1 MATNSRNNNN
11 EEVMVDETRS
21 SEVMVD
27 ETDDVMR
34 KAKELSISDDISDY
48 DGTSDQPPLSSSATE
63 DVVVSTEQKR
73 KPALQRIKEK
83 WQNITGILK
92 NGTSKAKC
100 AFVKKCVEIGICIIL
115 ALGTIITSSAAIDA
129 RLKYEANY
137 NTATTQISAVWEPE
151 QAETLTNQLSYIKSS
166 DFATPDEKNFATTK
180 LDEIQKAK
188 ETQQEYSAK
197 IAEAESYK
205 VKNVFKANKQ
215 MAVIAKEVGNIKP
228 PNLEEVNK
236 TYSVVTGR
244 EQGAQDQAN
253 ATNQET
259 IQFIIN
265 GEGAY
270 YNIGKIQ
277 DIMNQINKYCVDAG
291 KTVNDIEDPKLN
303 KLANEALALM
313 NEAKASA
320 DSTFAT
326 LQANWNE
333 FEKHVKSGNYPAALL
348 CYNTYIAPAASEL
361 NTNLGSVQTG
371 YDQIQNYVQND
382 QQQSIVTGAFS
393 EQEVK
398 DYAKIFENMGIS
410 GTINSIDYTYDIQTG
425 KINMNVNSKN
435 ESQIQSTVMQFKT
448 EAGYDSIDV
457 GSVMSAL
464 KNSNSVNM
472 TIYNISNT
480 ARDGTLTVSE
490 NGKTSTI
497 SSQFSI
503 GYSSSVSYKNGVT
516 MLNVKVVVQD
526 AEGNIY
532 NIGSTKN
539 SYQGKLSTSE
549 VQSLIQEISSNCVK
563 SSGIQF
569 LDKADVAEANIELG

>member
-11 EEVMVDETRS
+11 EEVMVDETLS
-21 SEVMVD
+21 PEVKRM
-27 ETDDVMR
+27 
-34 KAKELSISDDISDY
+34 AKKLGISD
-48 DGTSDQPPLSSSATE
+48 DGTSDQPTLSSSATE

-83 WQNITGILK
+83 LQDIKGILK
-92 NGTSKAKC
+92 NGIEKNKMALISK
-100 AFVKKCVEIGICIIL
+100 FV
-115 ALGTIITSSAAIDA
+115 AAIA
-129 RLKYEANY
+129 GVLIFLTSISTAIAAIVYRVGFENHKNSAETTISQIYEEDQSVIEQANHIIKSPFA
-137 NTATTQISAVWEPE
+137 TQAEKDRATTI
-151 QAETLTNQLSYIKSS
+151 
-166 DFATPDEKNFATTK
+166 
-180 LDEIQKAK
+180 LDAIQKAK
-188 ETQQEYSAK
+188 ETQEEYNAR

-205 VKNVFKANKQ
+205 VKNVFKANKLMSQ
-215 MAVIAKEVGNIKP
+215 IAEDANNLIAFHLYASEINSIYTAVTA
-228 PNLEEVNK
+228 
-236 TYSVVTGR
+236 R

-259 IQFIIN
+259 IQSIIN

-270 YNIGKIQ
+270 YNIDKIQ

-326 LQANWNE
+326 LQANWNI
-333 FEKHVKSGNYPAALL
+333 FMDHVNSGSYPTALSY
-348 CYNTYIAPAASEL
+348 YNTDIAPSASSL
-361 NTNLGSVQTG
+361 AGNLSTVEAGNAN
-371 YDQIQNYVQND
+371 IANYVQND

-398 DYAKIFENMGIS
+398 HYAKIFENMGIS

-435 ESQIQSTVMQFKT
+435 GSQIQSTVMQFKT

-472 TIYNISNT
+472 NIYNISNT
-480 ARDGTLTVSE
+480 SQYGTLTVSE

>member
-11 EEVMVDETRS
+11 EEVMVDETLS
-21 SEVMVD
+21 P
-27 ETDDVMR
+27 DDM
-34 KAKELSISDDISDY
+34 AKKLGISD

-83 WQNITGILK
+83 LQDIKGILK
-92 NGTSKAKC
+92 NGTEKNKMALISK
-100 AFVKKCVEIGICIIL
+100 FVAAIAGGLIFLTIISTAIASIVKRVEYDANHGNVVQTVAASYSAEQEVIDQANHIINSPFATQAEKDRATTIL
-115 ALGTIITSSAAIDA
+115 AA
-129 RLKYEANY
+129 
-137 NTATTQISAVWEPE
+137 
-151 QAETLTNQLSYIKSS
+151 
-166 DFATPDEKNFATTK
+166 
-180 LDEIQKAK
+180 IQKAK
-188 ETQQEYSAK
+188 ETQEEYNTR

-215 MAVIAKEVGNIKP
+215 MSQIAEDANNLIAFHLYASEINSIYTAVTA
-228 PNLEEVNK
+228 
-236 TYSVVTGR
+236 R

-259 IQFIIN
+259 VQSIIN
-265 GEGAY
+265 GEGTY
-270 YNIGKIQ
+270 YNMGKIQ
-277 DIMNQINKYCVDAG
+277 DTKNQIDGYFVDIEE
-291 KTVNDIEDPKLN
+291 TVNAIKDTKLKN
-303 KLANEALALM
+303 LANKALASM

-320 DSTFAT
+320 DSTFAN
-326 LQANWNE
+326 LQTNWNE

-393 EQEVK
+393 KKEIE
-398 DYAKIFENMGIS
+398 DNAKIFENMGIS

-425 KINMNVNSKN
+425 KINMNVNSEN
-435 ESQIQSTVMQFKT
+435 GSQIQSTVIQFKT
-448 EAGYDSIDV
+448 KAGFNSIDV
-457 GSVMSAL
+457 GSVMSVL
-464 KNSNSVNM
+464 RNSNSVNM
-472 TIYNISNT
+472 NIYNISNT
-480 ARDGTLTVSE
+480 SQYGTLTVSE

-549 VQSLIQEISSNCVK
+549 IQSLIQEISSNCVK

-569 LDKADVAEANIELG
+569 LDQADIELL

>member
-11 EEVMVDETRS
+11 EEVMVDETLS
-21 SEVMVD
+21 PEVKRMA
-27 ETDDVMR
+27 E
-34 KAKELSISDDISDY
+34 KLGISD
-48 DGTSDQPPLSSSATE
+48 DGTSDQPILSSSATE

-83 WQNITGILK
+83 WQEITNTLK
-92 NGTSKAKC
+92 NGTKKNKM
-100 AFVKKCVEIGICIIL
+100 AFIGKSAAVIAGVLIFLTIISTSIASIVNRVEYDANYRIVEPTVAASYNAEKGVLEQANHIIKSPFATQAEKDRVTIIL
-115 ALGTIITSSAAIDA
+115 DA
-129 RLKYEANY
+129 
-137 NTATTQISAVWEPE
+137 
-151 QAETLTNQLSYIKSS
+151 
-166 DFATPDEKNFATTK
+166 
-180 LDEIQKAK
+180 IQKAK
-188 ETQQEYSAK
+188 ETQEEYNTRIAK
-197 IAEAESYK
+197 AESYK

-215 MAVIAKEVGNIKP
+215 MSQIAEDANNLIAFHLYASEINSIYTAVTA
-228 PNLEEVNK
+228 
-236 TYSVVTGR
+236 R

-253 ATNQET
+253 ATNQQT
-259 IQFIIN
+259 VQSIIN
-265 GEGAY
+265 GEGTY
-270 YNIGKIQ
+270 YNMDKIQ
-277 DIMNQINKYCVDAG
+277 DTMNQIDGYFVDADG
-291 KTVNDIEDPKLN
+291 NGTADIVETVNAIKDAQLKD
-303 KLANEALALM
+303 LANIALASM
-313 NEAKASA
+313 NGAKASA

-326 LQANWNE
+326 LQANWNI
-333 FEKHVKSGNYPAALL
+333 FMDHVNSGSYPTALSY
-348 CYNTYIAPAASEL
+348 YNVDIAPAASEL

-472 TIYNISNT
+472 NIYNISNT
-480 ARDGTLTVSE
+480 SQYGTLTVSE

-569 LDKADVAEANIELG
+569 LDQADVAEANMVLV

>member
-11 EEVMVDETRS
+11 EEVMVDETLS
-21 SEVMVD
+21 P
-27 ETDDVMR
+27 DDM
-34 KAKELSISDDISDY
+34 AKKLGISD
-48 DGTSDQPPLSSSATE
+48 DGTSDQPILSSSATE

-83 WQNITGILK
+83 WQEITNTLK
-92 NGTSKAKC
+92 NGTKKNKMALISK
-100 AFVKKCVEIGICIIL
+100 FVAAIAGGLIFLTSISTAIAGIVNRVEYDANHGNVVQTVAASYSAEQEVIDQANHIINSPFATQAEKDRATTIL
-115 ALGTIITSSAAIDA
+115 AA
-129 RLKYEANY
+129 
-137 NTATTQISAVWEPE
+137 
-151 QAETLTNQLSYIKSS
+151 
-166 DFATPDEKNFATTK
+166 
-180 LDEIQKAK
+180 IQKAK
-188 ETQQEYSAK
+188 ETQEEYNTR

-215 MAVIAKEVGNIKP
+215 MSQIAEDANNLIAFHLYASEINSIYTAVTA
-228 PNLEEVNK
+228 
-236 TYSVVTGR
+236 R

-259 IQFIIN
+259 VQSIIN
-265 GEGAY
+265 GEGTY
-270 YNIGKIQ
+270 YNMGKIQ
-277 DIMNQINKYCVDAG
+277 DTKNQIDGYFVDIEE
-291 KTVNDIEDPKLN
+291 TVNAIKDTKLKN
-303 KLANEALALM
+303 LANKALASM
-313 NEAKASA
+313 NGAKASA
-320 DSTFAT
+320 DITFET
-326 LQANWNE
+326 LQANWNKFTE
-333 FEKHVKSGNYPAALL
+333 YANSGDYATALSY
-348 CYNTYIAPAASEL
+348 YNTNIAPAASEL

-393 EQEVK
+393 KKEIE
-398 DYAKIFENMGIS
+398 DNAKIFENMGIS

-425 KINMNVNSKN
+425 KINMNVNSEN
-435 ESQIQSTVMQFKT
+435 GSQIQSTVIQFKT
-448 EAGYDSIDV
+448 KAGFNSIDV
-457 GSVMSAL
+457 GSVMSVL
-464 KNSNSVNM
+464 RNSNSVNM
-472 TIYNISNT
+472 NIYNISNT
-480 ARDGTLTVSE
+480 SQYGTLTVSE

-549 VQSLIQEISSNCVK
+549 IQSLIQEISSNCVK

-569 LDKADVAEANIELG
+569 LDQADIELL

>member
-1 MATNSRNNNN
+1 MCIRDRVKRMA
-11 EEVMVDETRS
+11 E
-21 SEVMVD
+21 
-27 ETDDVMR
+27 
-34 KAKELSISDDISDY
+34 KLGISD
-48 DGTSDQPPLSSSATE
+48 DGTSDQPTLSSSATE

-83 WQNITGILK
+83 WQEITNTLK
-92 NGTSKAKC
+92 NGTKKNKMALISK
-100 AFVKKCVEIGICIIL
+100 FVAAIAGGLIFLTIISTAIASIVKRVEYDANHGNVVQTVAASYSAEQEVIDQANHIINSPFATQAEKDRATTIL
-115 ALGTIITSSAAIDA
+115 AA
-129 RLKYEANY
+129 
-137 NTATTQISAVWEPE
+137 
-151 QAETLTNQLSYIKSS
+151 
-166 DFATPDEKNFATTK
+166 
-180 LDEIQKAK
+180 IQKAK
-188 ETQQEYSAK
+188 ETQEEYNTR

-215 MAVIAKEVGNIKP
+215 MSQIAEDANNLIAFHLYASEINSIYTAVTA
-228 PNLEEVNK
+228 
-236 TYSVVTGR
+236 R

-259 IQFIIN
+259 VQSIIN
-265 GEGAY
+265 GEGTY
-270 YNIGKIQ
+270 YNMGKIQ
-277 DIMNQINKYCVDAG
+277 DTKNQIDGYFVDIEE
-291 KTVNDIEDPKLN
+291 TVNAIKDTKLKN
-303 KLANEALALM
+303 LANKALASM

-320 DSTFAT
+320 DITFET
-326 LQANWNE
+326 LQVNWNIFME
-333 FEKHVKSGNYPAALL
+333 HVNSGSYPTALSY
-348 CYNTYIAPAASEL
+348 YNVDIAPAASEL

-393 EQEVK
+393 KKEIE
-398 DYAKIFENMGIS
+398 DNAKIFENMGIS

-425 KINMNVNSKN
+425 KINMNVNSEN
-435 ESQIQSTVMQFKT
+435 GSQIQSTVIQFKT
-448 EAGYDSIDV
+448 KAGFNSIDV
-457 GSVMSAL
+457 GSVMSVL
-464 KNSNSVNM
+464 RNSNSVNM
-472 TIYNISNT
+472 NIYNISNT
-480 ARDGTLTVSE
+480 SQYGTLTVSE

-549 VQSLIQEISSNCVK
+549 IQSLIQEISSNCVK

-569 LDKADVAEANIELG
+569 LDQADIELL

>member
-11 EEVMVDETRS
+11 EETLS
-21 SEVMVD
+21 P
-27 ETDDVMR
+27 DDM
-34 KAKELSISDDISDY
+34 AKKLGISD

-83 WQNITGILK
+83 LQDIKGILK
-92 NGTSKAKC
+92 NGIEKNKMALISK
-100 AFVKKCVEIGICIIL
+100 FV
-115 ALGTIITSSAAIDA
+115 AAIA
-129 RLKYEANY
+129 GVLIFLTSISTAIAAIVYRVGFENHKNSAETTISQIYEEDQSVIEQANHIIKSPFA
-137 NTATTQISAVWEPE
+137 TQAEKDRATTI
-151 QAETLTNQLSYIKSS
+151 
-166 DFATPDEKNFATTK
+166 
-180 LDEIQKAK
+180 LDAIQKAK
-188 ETQQEYSAK
+188 ETQEEYNAR

-205 VKNVFKANKQ
+205 VKNVFKANKLMSQ
-215 MAVIAKEVGNIKP
+215 IAEDANNLIAFHLYASEINSIYTAVTA
-228 PNLEEVNK
+228 
-236 TYSVVTGR
+236 R

-259 IQFIIN
+259 IQSIIN

-270 YNIGKIQ
+270 YNIDKIQ

-326 LQANWNE
+326 LQANWNI
-333 FEKHVKSGNYPAALL
+333 FMDHVNSGSYPTALSY
-348 CYNTYIAPAASEL
+348 YNVDIAPAASEL

-435 ESQIQSTVMQFKT
+435 GSQIQSTVMQFKT

-472 TIYNISNT
+472 NIYNISNT
-480 ARDGTLTVSE
+480 SQYGTLTVSE

>member
-11 EEVMVDETRS
+11 EEVMVDETLS
-21 SEVMVD
+21 PEVKRMA
-27 ETDDVMR
+27 E
-34 KAKELSISDDISDY
+34 KLGISD
-48 DGTSDQPPLSSSATE
+48 DGTSDQPTLSSSATE

-83 WQNITGILK
+83 LQDIKGILK
-92 NGTSKAKC
+92 NGTEKNKMALISK
-100 AFVKKCVEIGICIIL
+100 FVAAIAGGLIFL
-115 ALGTIITSSAAIDA
+115 TIISTAIASIVKRVEYDANHGNVVQTVAASYSAEQEVIDQ
-129 RLKYEANY
+129 ANHII
-137 NTATTQISAVWEPE
+137 NSPFATQAEKDRATTI
-151 QAETLTNQLSYIKSS
+151 
-166 DFATPDEKNFATTK
+166 
-180 LDEIQKAK
+180 LDAIQKAK
-188 ETQQEYSAK
+188 ETQEEYNTR

-215 MAVIAKEVGNIKP
+215 MSQIAEDANNLIAFHLYASEINSIYTAVTA
-228 PNLEEVNK
+228 
-236 TYSVVTGR
+236 R

-253 ATNQET
+253 ATNQGT
-259 IQFIIN
+259 VQSIIN
-265 GEGAY
+265 GEGTY
-270 YNIGKIQ
+270 YNMDKIQ
-277 DIMNQINKYCVDAG
+277 DTKNQIDGYFADANGNGTPDIVDA
-291 KTVNDIEDPKLN
+291 VNGIEDDKLKN
-303 KLANEALALM
+303 LANKALASM

-320 DSTFAT
+320 DITFET
-326 LQANWNE
+326 LQVNWNIFME
-333 FEKHVKSGNYPAALL
+333 HVNSGSYPTALSY
-348 CYNTYIAPAASEL
+348 YNVDIAPAASEL

-393 EQEVK
+393 KKEIE
-398 DYAKIFENMGIS
+398 DNAKIFENMGIS

-425 KINMNVNSKN
+425 KINMNVNSEN
-435 ESQIQSTVMQFKT
+435 GSQIQSTVIQFKT
-448 EAGYDSIDV
+448 KAGFNSIDV
-457 GSVMSAL
+457 GSVMSVL
-464 KNSNSVNM
+464 RNSNSVNM
-472 TIYNISNT
+472 NIYNISNT
-480 ARDGTLTVSE
+480 SQYGTLTVSE

-549 VQSLIQEISSNCVK
+549 IQSLIQEISSNCVK

-569 LDKADVAEANIELG
+569 LDQADIELL

>member
-1 MATNSRNNNN
+1 MHKGGGCIMATNSRNNNN
-11 EEVMVDETRS
+11 EEVMVDETLS
-21 SEVMVD
+21 PEVKRMA
-27 ETDDVMR
+27 E
-34 KAKELSISDDISDY
+34 KLGISD
-48 DGTSDQPPLSSSATE
+48 DGTSDQPTLSSSATE

-83 WQNITGILK
+83 LQDIKGILK
-92 NGTSKAKC
+92 NGTEKNKMALISK
-100 AFVKKCVEIGICIIL
+100 FVAAIAGGLIFL
-115 ALGTIITSSAAIDA
+115 TIISTAIASIVKRVEYDANHGNVVQTVAASYSAEQEVIDQ
-129 RLKYEANY
+129 ANHII
-137 NTATTQISAVWEPE
+137 NSPFATQAEKDRATTI
-151 QAETLTNQLSYIKSS
+151 
-166 DFATPDEKNFATTK
+166 
-180 LDEIQKAK
+180 LDAIQKAK
-188 ETQQEYSAK
+188 ETQEEYNTR

-215 MAVIAKEVGNIKP
+215 MSQIAEDANNLIAFHLYASEINSIYTAVTA
-228 PNLEEVNK
+228 
-236 TYSVVTGR
+236 R

-253 ATNQET
+253 ATNQGT
-259 IQFIIN
+259 VQSIIN
-265 GEGAY
+265 GEGTY
-270 YNIGKIQ
+270 YNMDKIQ
-277 DIMNQINKYCVDAG
+277 DTKNQIDGYFADANGNGTPDIVDA
-291 KTVNDIEDPKLN
+291 VNGIEDDKLKN
-303 KLANEALALM
+303 LANKALASM

-320 DSTFAT
+320 DITFET
-326 LQANWNE
+326 LQVNWNIFME
-333 FEKHVKSGNYPAALL
+333 HVNSGSYPTALSY
-348 CYNTYIAPAASEL
+348 YNVDIAPAASEL

-393 EQEVK
+393 KKEIE
-398 DYAKIFENMGIS
+398 DNAKIFENMGIS

-425 KINMNVNSKN
+425 KINMNVNSEN
-435 ESQIQSTVMQFKT
+435 GSQIQSTVIQFKT
-448 EAGYDSIDV
+448 KAGFNSIDV
-457 GSVMSAL
+457 GSVMSVL
-464 KNSNSVNM
+464 RNSNSVNM
-472 TIYNISNT
+472 NIYNISNT
-480 ARDGTLTVSE
+480 SQYGTLTVSE

-549 VQSLIQEISSNCVK
+549 IQSLIQEISSNCVK

-569 LDKADVAEANIELG
+569 LDQADIELL

>member
-11 EEVMVDETRS
+11 EEVMVDETLS
-21 SEVMVD
+21 PEVKRMA
-27 ETDDVMR
+27 E
-34 KAKELSISDDISDY
+34 KLGISD
-48 DGTSDQPPLSSSATE
+48 DGTSDQPTLSSSATE

-83 WQNITGILK
+83 LQDIKGILK
-92 NGTSKAKC
+92 NGTKKNKMALISK
-100 AFVKKCVEIGICIIL
+100 FVAAIAGGLIFLTIISTAIASIVKRVEYDANHGNVVQTVAASYNAEKGVLEQANHIIKSPFATQAEKDRVTIIL
-115 ALGTIITSSAAIDA
+115 DA
-129 RLKYEANY
+129 
-137 NTATTQISAVWEPE
+137 
-151 QAETLTNQLSYIKSS
+151 
-166 DFATPDEKNFATTK
+166 
-180 LDEIQKAK
+180 IQKAK
-188 ETQQEYSAK
+188 ETQEEYNTR

-215 MAVIAKEVGNIKP
+215 MSQIAEDANNLIAFHLYASEINSIYTAVTA
-228 PNLEEVNK
+228 
-236 TYSVVTGR
+236 R

-259 IQFIIN
+259 VQSIIN
-265 GEGAY
+265 GEGTY
-270 YNIGKIQ
+270 YNMGKIQ
-277 DIMNQINKYCVDAG
+277 DTKNQIDGYFVDIEE
-291 KTVNDIEDPKLN
+291 TVNAIKDTKLKN
-303 KLANEALALM
+303 LANKALASM

-326 LQANWNE
+326 LQANWNI
-333 FEKHVKSGNYPAALL
+333 FMDHVNSGSYPTALSY
-348 CYNTYIAPAASEL
+348 YNVDIAPAASEL

-472 TIYNISNT
+472 NIYNISNT
-480 ARDGTLTVSE
+480 SQYGTLTVSE

-569 LDKADVAEANIELG
+569 LDQADIELL

>member
-11 EEVMVDETRS
+11 EEVMVDETLS
-21 SEVMVD
+21 PEVKRMA
-27 ETDDVMR
+27 E
-34 KAKELSISDDISDY
+34 KLGISD
-48 DGTSDQPPLSSSATE
+48 DGTSDQPTLSSSATE

-83 WQNITGILK
+83 WQEITNTLK
-92 NGTSKAKC
+92 NGTKKNKMALISKFVAAIAGGLIFLTSISTAIAGIVNRVEYDANHGNVVPTVAASYSAEQEVIEQAKHIINSPY
-100 AFVKKCVEIGICIIL
+100 ATQAEKDRATTIL
-115 ALGTIITSSAAIDA
+115 AA
-129 RLKYEANY
+129 
-137 NTATTQISAVWEPE
+137 
-151 QAETLTNQLSYIKSS
+151 
-166 DFATPDEKNFATTK
+166 
-180 LDEIQKAK
+180 IQKAK
-188 ETQQEYSAK
+188 ETQEEYNIR

-215 MAVIAKEVGNIKP
+215 MSQIVEDANNLIAFHLYASEINSIYTAVTA
-228 PNLEEVNK
+228 
-236 TYSVVTGR
+236 R

-253 ATNQET
+253 ATNQGT
-259 IQFIIN
+259 VQSIIN
-265 GEGAY
+265 GEGTY
-270 YNIGKIQ
+270 YNMDKIQ
-277 DIMNQINKYCVDAG
+277 DTKNQIDGYFADANGNGTPDIVDA
-291 KTVNDIEDPKLN
+291 VNGIEDDKLKN
-303 KLANEALALM
+303 LANKALASM
-313 NEAKASA
+313 NGAKASA
-320 DSTFAT
+320 DITFET
-326 LQANWNE
+326 LQANWNKFTE
-333 FEKHVKSGNYPAALL
+333 YANSGDYATALSY
-348 CYNTYIAPAASEL
+348 YNTDIAPAASKL
-361 NTNLGSVQTG
+361 NKNLGSVQTG

-472 TIYNISNT
+472 NIYNISNT
-480 ARDGTLTVSE
+480 SQYGTLTVSE

-569 LDKADVAEANIELG
+569 LDKADVAEANMVLV

>member
-11 EEVMVDETRS
+11 VNVMAEELGIHDNANS
-21 SEVMVD
+21 SQPSLSFYA
-27 ETDDVMR
+27 TGDDG
-34 KAKELSISDDISDY
+34 Y
-48 DGTSDQPPLSSSATE
+48 P
-63 DVVVSTEQKR
+63 STEQKP

-83 WQNITGILK
+83 WQNIKGILK

-100 AFVKKCVEIGICIIL
+100 AFVAKCALIGACIVL
-115 ALGTIITSSAAIDA
+115 AIGTIITSGAAIDA

-137 NTATTQISAVWEPE
+137 NTATTQISAVLEPE
-151 QAETLTNQLSYIKSS
+151 QAETLTDQLSYIMSS

-180 LDEIQKAK
+180 LDEIQKAQ

-215 MAVIAKEVGNIKP
+215 MADIAKEVGSIKP
-228 PNLEEVNK
+228 FNLEEVNK
-236 TYSVVTGR
+236 TYSAVTGR

-253 ATNQET
+253 ATNQQT
-259 IQFIIN
+259 VQSIIN
-265 GEGAY
+265 GEGSY
-270 YNIGKIQ
+270 YNMDKIQ
-277 DIMNQINKYCVDAG
+277 DTMNQIDGYFVDANG
-291 KTVNDIEDPKLN
+291 NGTPDVEEIVNGIEDAKLN
-303 KLANEALALM
+303 KLANEALASM
-313 NEAKASA
+313 NGAKASA

-326 LQANWNE
+326 LQANWNI
-333 FEKHVKSGNYPAALL
+333 FMDHVNSGSYPTALSY
-348 CYNTYIAPAASEL
+348 YNVDIAPAASEL

-393 EQEVK
+393 EQEIEH
-398 DYAKIFENMGIS
+398 YAKIFENMGIS

-425 KINMNVNSKN
+425 NIIMNVNSKDK
-435 ESQIQSTVMQFKT
+435 SQIQSTVMQFKT

-472 TIYNISNT
+472 NIYNISNT
-480 ARDGTLTVSE
+480 SQYGTLTVSE

-569 LDKADVAEANIELG
+569 LDQADVAEANIELG

>member
-1 MATNSRNNNN
+1 MHKGGGCIMATNSRNNNN
-11 EEVMVDETRS
+11 EEVMVDETLS
-21 SEVMVD
+21 P
-27 ETDDVMR
+27 DDM
-34 KAKELSISDDISDY
+34 AKKLGISD

-83 WQNITGILK
+83 LQDIKGILK
-92 NGTSKAKC
+92 NGTEKNKMALISK
-100 AFVKKCVEIGICIIL
+100 FVAAIAGGLIFLTIISTAIASIVKRVEYDANHGNVVQTVAASYSAEQEVIDQANHIINSPFATQAEKDRATTIL
-115 ALGTIITSSAAIDA
+115 AA
-129 RLKYEANY
+129 
-137 NTATTQISAVWEPE
+137 
-151 QAETLTNQLSYIKSS
+151 
-166 DFATPDEKNFATTK
+166 
-180 LDEIQKAK
+180 IQKAK
-188 ETQQEYSAK
+188 ETQEEYNTR

-215 MAVIAKEVGNIKP
+215 MSQIAEDANNLIAFHLYASEINSIYTAVTA
-228 PNLEEVNK
+228 
-236 TYSVVTGR
+236 R

-259 IQFIIN
+259 VQSIIN
-265 GEGAY
+265 GEGTY
-270 YNIGKIQ
+270 YNMGKIQ
-277 DIMNQINKYCVDAG
+277 DTKNQIDGYFVDIEE
-291 KTVNDIEDPKLN
+291 TVNAIKDTKLKN
-303 KLANEALALM
+303 LANKALASM
-313 NEAKASA
+313 NEAKAFA
-320 DSTFAT
+320 DSTFAN
-326 LQANWNE
+326 LQTNWNE

-393 EQEVK
+393 KKEIE
-398 DYAKIFENMGIS
+398 DNAKIFENMGIS

-425 KINMNVNSKN
+425 KINMNVNSEN
-435 ESQIQSTVMQFKT
+435 GSQIQSTVIQFKT
-448 EAGYDSIDV
+448 KAGFNSIDV
-457 GSVMSAL
+457 GSVMSVL
-464 KNSNSVNM
+464 RNSNSVNM
-472 TIYNISNT
+472 NIYNISNT
-480 ARDGTLTVSE
+480 SQYGTLTVSE

-549 VQSLIQEISSNCVK
+549 IQSLIQEISSNCVK

-569 LDKADVAEANIELG
+569 LDQADIELL

>member
-11 EEVMVDETRS
+11 EEVMVDETLS
-21 SEVMVD
+21 PEVKRM
-27 ETDDVMR
+27 
-34 KAKELSISDDISDY
+34 AKKLGISD
-48 DGTSDQPPLSSSATE
+48 DGTSDQPTLSSSATE

-83 WQNITGILK
+83 LQDIKGILK
-92 NGTSKAKC
+92 NGTEKNKMALISK
-100 AFVKKCVEIGICIIL
+100 FVAAIAGGLIFLTIISTAIASIVKRVEYDANHGNVVQTVAASYSAEQEVIDQANHIINSPFATQAEKDRATTIL
-115 ALGTIITSSAAIDA
+115 AA
-129 RLKYEANY
+129 
-137 NTATTQISAVWEPE
+137 
-151 QAETLTNQLSYIKSS
+151 
-166 DFATPDEKNFATTK
+166 
-180 LDEIQKAK
+180 IQKAK
-188 ETQQEYSAK
+188 ETQEEYNTR

-215 MAVIAKEVGNIKP
+215 MSQIAEDANNLIAFHLYASEINSIYTAVTA
-228 PNLEEVNK
+228 
-236 TYSVVTGR
+236 R

-259 IQFIIN
+259 VQSIIN
-265 GEGAY
+265 GEGTY
-270 YNIGKIQ
+270 YNMGKIQ
-277 DIMNQINKYCVDAG
+277 DTKNQIDGYFVDIEE
-291 KTVNDIEDPKLN
+291 TVNAIKDTKLKN
-303 KLANEALALM
+303 LANKALASM

-326 LQANWNE
+326 LQANWNI
-333 FEKHVKSGNYPAALL
+333 FMDHVNSGSYPTALSY
-348 CYNTYIAPAASEL
+348 YNVDIAPAASEL

-472 TIYNISNT
+472 NIYNISNT
-480 ARDGTLTVSE
+480 SQYGTLTVSE

-549 VQSLIQEISSNCVK
+549 IQSLIQEISSNCVK

-569 LDKADVAEANIELG
+569 LDQADIELL

>member
-1 MATNSRNNNN
+1 MHKGGGCIMATNSGNNSAMN
-11 EEVMVDETRS
+11 MA
-21 SEVMVD
+21 
-27 ETDDVMR
+27 DD
-34 KAKELSISDDISDY
+34 LSIN
-48 DGTSDQPPLSSSATE
+48 DGNNSRPPLSSYIDSDA
-63 DVVVSTEQKR
+63 VVSNEQKR
-73 KPALQRIKEK
+73 KPALQRIKEN
-83 WQNITGILK
+83 WQYIKGILK

-100 AFVKKCVEIGICIIL
+100 AFVAKCALIGACIVL
-115 ALGTIITSSAAIDA
+115 AIGTIITSGAAIDA

-137 NTATTQISAVWEPE
+137 NTATTQISAVLEPE
-151 QAETLTNQLSYIKSS
+151 QAETLTDQLSYIMSS

-180 LDEIQKAK
+180 LDEIQKAQ

-215 MAVIAKEVGNIKP
+215 MADIAKEVGSIKP
-228 PNLEEVNK
+228 FNLEEVNK
-236 TYSVVTGR
+236 TYSAVTGR

-253 ATNQET
+253 ATNQQT
-259 IQFIIN
+259 VQSIIN
-265 GEGAY
+265 GEGSY
-270 YNIGKIQ
+270 YNMDKIQ
-277 DIMNQINKYCVDAG
+277 DTMNQIDGYFVDANG
-291 KTVNDIEDPKLN
+291 NGTPDVEEIVNGIEDAKLN
-303 KLANEALALM
+303 KLANEALASM
-313 NEAKASA
+313 NGAKASA

-326 LQANWNE
+326 LQANWNI
-333 FEKHVKSGNYPAALL
+333 FMDHVNSGSYPTALSY
-348 CYNTYIAPAASEL
+348 YNVDIAPAASEL

-393 EQEVK
+393 EQEIEH
-398 DYAKIFENMGIS
+398 YAKIFENMGIS

-425 KINMNVNSKN
+425 NIIMNVNSKDK
-435 ESQIQSTVMQFKT
+435 SQIQSTVMQFKT

-472 TIYNISNT
+472 NIYNISNT
-480 ARDGTLTVSE
+480 SQYGTLTVSE

-569 LDKADVAEANIELG
+569 LDQADVAEANIELG

>member
-1 MATNSRNNNN
+1 MHKGGGCIMATNSRNNNN
-11 EEVMVDETRS
+11 EEVMVDETLS
-21 SEVMVD
+21 PEVKRM
-27 ETDDVMR
+27 
-34 KAKELSISDDISDY
+34 AKKLGISD
-48 DGTSDQPPLSSSATE
+48 DGTSDQPTLSSSATE

-83 WQNITGILK
+83 LQDIKGILK
-92 NGTSKAKC
+92 NGTEKNKMALISK
-100 AFVKKCVEIGICIIL
+100 FVAAIAGGLIFLTIISTAIASIVKRVEYDANHGNVVQTVAASYSAEQEVIDQANHIINSPFATQAEKDRATTIL
-115 ALGTIITSSAAIDA
+115 AA
-129 RLKYEANY
+129 
-137 NTATTQISAVWEPE
+137 
-151 QAETLTNQLSYIKSS
+151 
-166 DFATPDEKNFATTK
+166 
-180 LDEIQKAK
+180 IQKAK
-188 ETQQEYSAK
+188 ETQEEYNTR

-215 MAVIAKEVGNIKP
+215 MSQIAEDANNLIAFHLYASEINSIYTAVTA
-228 PNLEEVNK
+228 
-236 TYSVVTGR
+236 R

-259 IQFIIN
+259 VQSIIN
-265 GEGAY
+265 GEGTY
-270 YNIGKIQ
+270 YNMGKIQ
-277 DIMNQINKYCVDAG
+277 DTKNQIDGYFVDIEE
-291 KTVNDIEDPKLN
+291 TVNAIKDTKLKN
-303 KLANEALALM
+303 LANKALASM

-326 LQANWNE
+326 LQANWNI
-333 FEKHVKSGNYPAALL
+333 FMDHVNSGSYPTALSY
-348 CYNTYIAPAASEL
+348 YNVDIAPAASEL

-472 TIYNISNT
+472 NIYNISNT
-480 ARDGTLTVSE
+480 SQYGTLTVSE

-549 VQSLIQEISSNCVK
+549 IQSLIQEISSNCVK

-569 LDKADVAEANIELG
+569 LDQADIELL

>member
-11 EEVMVDETRS
+11 EEVMVDETLS
-21 SEVMVD
+21 P
-27 ETDDVMR
+27 DVMR
-34 KAKELSISDDISDY
+34 MAEELGISD
-48 DGTSDQPPLSSSATE
+48 DGTSDQPTLSSSATE

-83 WQNITGILK
+83 LQDIKGILK
-92 NGTSKAKC
+92 NGTEKNKMALISK
-100 AFVKKCVEIGICIIL
+100 FVAAIAGGLIFLTIISTAIASIVKRVEYDANHGNVVQTVAASYSAEQEVIDQANHIINSPFATQAEKDRATTIL
-115 ALGTIITSSAAIDA
+115 AA
-129 RLKYEANY
+129 
-137 NTATTQISAVWEPE
+137 
-151 QAETLTNQLSYIKSS
+151 
-166 DFATPDEKNFATTK
+166 
-180 LDEIQKAK
+180 IQKAK
-188 ETQQEYSAK
+188 ETQEEYNTR

-215 MAVIAKEVGNIKP
+215 MSQIAEDANNLIAFHLYASEINSIYTAVTA
-228 PNLEEVNK
+228 
-236 TYSVVTGR
+236 R

-253 ATNQET
+253 ATNQQT
-259 IQFIIN
+259 VQSIIN
-265 GEGAY
+265 GEGTY
-270 YNIGKIQ
+270 YNMGKIQ
-277 DIMNQINKYCVDAG
+277 DTKNQIDGYFVDIEE
-291 KTVNDIEDPKLN
+291 TVNAIKDTKLKN
-303 KLANEALALM
+303 LANKALASM

-326 LQANWNE
+326 LQANWNI
-333 FEKHVKSGNYPAALL
+333 FMDHVNSGSYPTALSY
-348 CYNTYIAPAASEL
+348 YNVDIAPAASEL

-472 TIYNISNT
+472 NIYNISNT
-480 ARDGTLTVSE
+480 SQYGTLTVSE

-549 VQSLIQEISSNCVK
+549 IQSLIQEISSNCVK

-569 LDKADVAEANIELG
+569 LDQADIELL

>member
-1 MATNSRNNNN
+1 MATNSRNNSAMN
-11 EEVMVDETRS
+11 MA
-21 SEVMVD
+21 
-27 ETDDVMR
+27 DD
-34 KAKELSISDDISDY
+34 LSIN
-48 DGTSDQPPLSSSATE
+48 DGNNSKPPLASYIDSDA
-63 DVVVSTEQKR
+63 VVSNEQKR
-73 KPALQRIKEK
+73 KPALQRIKEI
-83 WQNITGILK
+83 WQNIKGILK

-100 AFVKKCVEIGICIIL
+100 ALVKKCAKIGICIIL
-115 ALGTIITSSAAIDA
+115 ALGTIITSGAAIDA

-137 NTATTQISAVWEPE
+137 NTATTQISAVLEPE
-151 QAETLTNQLSYIKSS
+151 QAETLTDQLSYIMSS

-180 LDEIQKAK
+180 LDEIQKAQ

-215 MAVIAKEVGNIKP
+215 MADIAKEVGSIKP
-228 PNLEEVNK
+228 FNLEEVNK
-236 TYSVVTGR
+236 TYSAVTGR

-253 ATNQET
+253 ATNQQT
-259 IQFIIN
+259 VQSIIN
-265 GEGAY
+265 GEGSY
-270 YNIGKIQ
+270 YNMDKIQ
-277 DIMNQINKYCVDAG
+277 DTMNQIDGYFVDANG
-291 KTVNDIEDPKLN
+291 NGTPDVEEIVNGIEDAKLN

-326 LQANWNE
+326 LQANWNI
-333 FEKHVKSGNYPAALL
+333 FMDHVNSGSYPTALSY
-348 CYNTYIAPAASEL
+348 YNVDIAPAASEL

-472 TIYNISNT
+472 NIYNISNT
-480 ARDGTLTVSE
+480 SQYGTLTVSE

-569 LDKADVAEANIELG
+569 LDQADVAEANIELG

>member
-11 EEVMVDETRS
+11 EEVMVDETLS
-21 SEVMVD
+21 P
-27 ETDDVMR
+27 DVMR
-34 KAKELSISDDISDY
+34 MAKKLGISD
-48 DGTSDQPPLSSSATE
+48 DGTSDQPILSSSATE

-83 WQNITGILK
+83 WQEITNTLK
-92 NGTSKAKC
+92 NGTKKNKM
-100 AFVKKCVEIGICIIL
+100 AFIGKSAAVIAGVLIFLTIISTSIASIVNRVEYDANYRIVEPTVAASYNAEKGVLEQANHIIKSPFATQAEKDRVTIIL
-115 ALGTIITSSAAIDA
+115 DA
-129 RLKYEANY
+129 
-137 NTATTQISAVWEPE
+137 
-151 QAETLTNQLSYIKSS
+151 
-166 DFATPDEKNFATTK
+166 
-180 LDEIQKAK
+180 IQKAK
-188 ETQQEYSAK
+188 ETQEEYNTRIAK
-197 IAEAESYK
+197 AESYK

-215 MAVIAKEVGNIKP
+215 MSQIAEDANNLIAFHLYASEINSIYTAVTA
-228 PNLEEVNK
+228 
-236 TYSVVTGR
+236 R
-244 EQGAQDQAN
+244 EQGAQDQTN
-253 ATNQET
+253 ATNQGT
-259 IQFIIN
+259 VQSIIN
-265 GEGAY
+265 GEGTY
-270 YNIGKIQ
+270 YNMDKIQ
-277 DIMNQINKYCVDAG
+277 DTKNQIDGYFVDIEE
-291 KTVNDIEDPKLN
+291 TVNAIKDTKLKN
-303 KLANEALALM
+303 LANKALASM
-313 NEAKASA
+313 NGAKASA
-320 DSTFAT
+320 DITFET
-326 LQANWNE
+326 LQANWNKFTE
-333 FEKHVKSGNYPAALL
+333 YANSGDYATALSY
-348 CYNTYIAPAASEL
+348 YNTNIAPAASEL

-393 EQEVK
+393 KKEIEH
-398 DYAKIFENMGIS
+398 YAKIFENMGIS

-472 TIYNISNT
+472 NIYNISNT
-480 ARDGTLTVSE
+480 SQYGTLTVSE

-569 LDKADVAEANIELG
+569 LDQADVAEANMVLV

>member
-1 MATNSRNNNN
+1 M
-11 EEVMVDETRS
+11 
-21 SEVMVD
+21 
-27 ETDDVMR
+27 
-34 KAKELSISDDISDY
+34 
-48 DGTSDQPPLSSSATE
+48 
-63 DVVVSTEQKR
+63 
-73 KPALQRIKEK
+73 
-83 WQNITGILK
+83 
-92 NGTSKAKC
+92 NG
-100 AFVKKCVEIGICIIL
+100 
-115 ALGTIITSSAAIDA
+115 
-129 RLKYEANY
+129 
-137 NTATTQISAVWEPE
+137 
-151 QAETLTNQLSYIKSS
+151 
-166 DFATPDEKNFATTK
+166 
-180 LDEIQKAK
+180 
-188 ETQQEYSAK
+188 
-197 IAEAESYK
+197 
-205 VKNVFKANKQ
+205 
-215 MAVIAKEVGNIKP
+215 
-228 PNLEEVNK
+228 
-236 TYSVVTGR
+236 
-244 EQGAQDQAN
+244 
-253 ATNQET
+253 
-259 IQFIIN
+259 
-265 GEGAY
+265 
-270 YNIGKIQ
+270 
-277 DIMNQINKYCVDAG
+277 
-291 KTVNDIEDPKLN
+291 IEDAKLN
-303 KLANEALALM
+303 KLANEALASM
-313 NEAKASA
+313 NGAKASA

-326 LQANWNE
+326 LQANWNI
-333 FEKHVKSGNYPAALL
+333 FMDHVNSGSYPTALSY
-348 CYNTYIAPAASEL
+348 YNVDIAPAASEL

-371 YDQIQNYVQND
+371 YDQIQKYVQND
-382 QQQSIVTGAFS
+382 QQQSIITGEFS

-435 ESQIQSTVMQFKT
+435 GSQIQSTVMQFKT

-472 TIYNISNT
+472 NIYNISNT
-480 ARDGTLTVSE
+480 SQYGTLTVSE

-569 LDKADVAEANIELG
+569 LDQADVAEANIELG

>member
-11 EEVMVDETRS
+11 EEVMVDETLS
-21 SEVMVD
+21 P
-27 ETDDVMR
+27 DVMR
-34 KAKELSISDDISDY
+34 MAEELGISD
-48 DGTSDQPPLSSSATE
+48 DGTSDQPILSSSATE

-83 WQNITGILK
+83 LQDIKGILK
-92 NGTSKAKC
+92 NGTKKNKM
-100 AFVKKCVEIGICIIL
+100 AFIGKSAAVIAGVLIFLTIISTSIASIVNRVEYDANYRIVEPTVAASYNAEKGVLEQANHIIKSPFATQAEKDRVTIIL
-115 ALGTIITSSAAIDA
+115 DA
-129 RLKYEANY
+129 
-137 NTATTQISAVWEPE
+137 
-151 QAETLTNQLSYIKSS
+151 
-166 DFATPDEKNFATTK
+166 
-180 LDEIQKAK
+180 IQKAK
-188 ETQQEYSAK
+188 ETQEEYNTRIAK
-197 IAEAESYK
+197 AESYK

-215 MAVIAKEVGNIKP
+215 MSQIAEDANNLIAFHLYASEINSIYTAVTA
-228 PNLEEVNK
+228 
-236 TYSVVTGR
+236 R

-253 ATNQET
+253 ATNQQT
-259 IQFIIN
+259 VQSIIN
-265 GEGAY
+265 GEGTY
-270 YNIGKIQ
+270 YNMGKIQ
-277 DIMNQINKYCVDAG
+277 DTKNQIDGYFVDIEE
-291 KTVNDIEDPKLN
+291 TVNAIKDTKLKN
-303 KLANEALALM
+303 LANKALASM

-326 LQANWNE
+326 LQANWNI
-333 FEKHVKSGNYPAALL
+333 FMDHVNSGSYPTALSY
-348 CYNTYIAPAASEL
+348 YNVDIAPAASEL

-472 TIYNISNT
+472 NIYNISNT
-480 ARDGTLTVSE
+480 SQYGTLTVSE

-569 LDKADVAEANIELG
+569 LDQADVAEANMVLV

>member
-1 MATNSRNNNN
+1 MHKGGGCIMATNSRNNNN
-11 EEVMVDETRS
+11 EEVMVDETLS
-21 SEVMVD
+21 P
-27 ETDDVMR
+27 DVMR
-34 KAKELSISDDISDY
+34 MAKKLGISD
-48 DGTSDQPPLSSSATE
+48 DGTSDQPILSSSATE

-83 WQNITGILK
+83 WQEITNTLK
-92 NGTSKAKC
+92 NGTKKNKM
-100 AFVKKCVEIGICIIL
+100 AFIGKSAAVIAGVLIFLTIISTSIASIVNRVEYDANYRIVEPTVAASYNAEKGVLEQANHIIKSPFATQAEKDRVTIIL
-115 ALGTIITSSAAIDA
+115 DA
-129 RLKYEANY
+129 
-137 NTATTQISAVWEPE
+137 
-151 QAETLTNQLSYIKSS
+151 
-166 DFATPDEKNFATTK
+166 
-180 LDEIQKAK
+180 IQKAK
-188 ETQQEYSAK
+188 ETQEEYNTRIAK
-197 IAEAESYK
+197 AESYK

-215 MAVIAKEVGNIKP
+215 MSQIAEDANNLIAFHLYASEINSIYTAVTA
-228 PNLEEVNK
+228 
-236 TYSVVTGR
+236 R
-244 EQGAQDQAN
+244 EQGAQDQTN
-253 ATNQET
+253 ATNQGT
-259 IQFIIN
+259 VQSIIN
-265 GEGAY
+265 GEGTY
-270 YNIGKIQ
+270 YNMDKIQ
-277 DIMNQINKYCVDAG
+277 DTKNQIDGYFVDIEE
-291 KTVNDIEDPKLN
+291 TVNAIKDTKLKN
-303 KLANEALALM
+303 LANKALASM
-313 NEAKASA
+313 NGAKASA
-320 DSTFAT
+320 DITFET
-326 LQANWNE
+326 LQANWNKFTE
-333 FEKHVKSGNYPAALL
+333 YANSGDYATALSY
-348 CYNTYIAPAASEL
+348 YNTNIAPAASEL

-393 EQEVK
+393 KKEIEH
-398 DYAKIFENMGIS
+398 YAKIFENMGIS

-472 TIYNISNT
+472 NIYNISNT
-480 ARDGTLTVSE
+480 SQYGTLTVSE

-569 LDKADVAEANIELG
+569 LDQADVAEANMVLV